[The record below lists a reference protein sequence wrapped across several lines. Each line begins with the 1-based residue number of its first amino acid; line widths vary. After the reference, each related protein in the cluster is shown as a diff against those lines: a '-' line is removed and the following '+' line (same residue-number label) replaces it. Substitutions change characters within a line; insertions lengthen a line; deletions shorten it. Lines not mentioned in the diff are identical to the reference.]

1 MEETNVFYYIDDEQ
15 TPYLVKIPLSTSQV
29 TLRDFKMVLNK
40 QSCNY
45 KYFFKAVNDDFGVV
59 KEEIVDESTKLP
71 VFNGRVILWLVTA
84 DGDAFQQRVME
95 LLTAITGQ
103 PESDAF
109 QQRVMEQLTTIT
121 GRLEQL
127 TTITGQPESD
137 AFQQRVM
144 EQLTTITGRLER
156 LTANTGQPESA
167 NISIR
172 SIEGW
177 WLFRPK
183 VIYLDQT

>member
-127 TTITGQPESD
+127 TTITG
-137 AFQQRVM
+137 
-144 EQLTTITGRLER
+144 RLER

-183 VIYLDQT
+183 IWTKLKKMVESGSWEKKM